1 MDAVGDPPRRCSNW
15 KVAEHSAGSCHFCH
29 VFGIL
34 IESAGRGAERK
45 TGNGEIHSRGDSWIR
60 GKNNCSGARSCQDR
74 SGREFGPLIGCVP
87 AKTMQQSQSHLRHA
101 AVSETQRRSVSQH
114 VLLLASSR
122 DWISFS
128 CLSVSLVSSPKNQ
141 VSSATD
147 CLRCDRSGGEKLHS
161 GPTPAPCQ
169 SVFAPA
175 FWASQ
180 HDACGRRVCCTAP
193 CPWEWNAREWGIRAS
208 KHWLAHHRGFLLH
221 LSQPTTTSRR
231 NPSKPLQL
239 LFLVSLESRSILT
252 TAHRPSAIGHQ
263 RRVLRVDCGIWYAQA
278 HSKAM
283 LWQPRSPRTAAKSVT
298 RRSALPPA
306 ASPPEGL
313 RTASAAGGGGVNPPK
328 ETSQVTQIGSG
339 SRRGCQSRESLSGP
353 SRSLCSRRSRIQDT
367 ARPKP
372 PKHACRCA
380 TRNTDQIRLTGCHVL
395 YHPHADILP
404 AHITPPTASM
414 PRKWIGASAC
424 VPRRR
429 RPHLVGIGL
438 TCVCVHVCVCTT

>member
-1 MDAVGDPPRRCSNW
+1 MGDQSI
-15 KVAEHSAGSCHFCH
+15 ETLAGSSS
-29 VFGIL
+29 GI
-34 IESAGRGAERK
+34 
-45 TGNGEIHSRGDSWIR
+45 
-60 GKNNCSGARSCQDR
+60 
-74 SGREFGPLIGCVP
+74 FV
-87 AKTMQQSQSHLRHA
+87 
-101 AVSETQRRSVSQH
+101 
-114 VLLLASSR
+114 
-122 DWISFS
+122 
-128 CLSVSLVSSPKNQ
+128 
-141 VSSATD
+141 
-147 CLRCDRSGGEKLHS
+147 
-161 GPTPAPCQ
+161 
-169 SVFAPA
+169 A
-175 FWASQ
+175 FVA
-180 HDACGRRVCCTAP
+180 
-193 CPWEWNAREWGIRAS
+193 
-208 KHWLAHHRGFLLH
+208 AHHH
-221 LSQPTTTSRR
+221 IPSQP
-231 NPSKPLQL
+231 
-239 LFLVSLESRSILT
+239 LEAPTAVIFGFSGVTVHTHHRPPP

-263 RRVLRVDCGIWYAQA
+263 RSILRVDCGIWYAQA
-278 HSKAM
+278 HSKPM

-313 RTASAAGGGGVNPPK
+313 RTASAAAGGGVNPPK

-404 AHITPPTASM
+404 ARITPPTASM

-438 TCVCVHVCVCTT
+438 TCVCVHVCVCMCETPSPGSAA